1 VSATTPAST
10 TEALPLL
17 GAELLARDAEV
28 IDLTRPIYEGMPQ
41 WFGHQKT
48 FIMRNQTHD
57 EFKEIWKTSC
67 GFEAHNLLI
76 SEHCGTHTDAVFEY
90 DESGPHLD
98 ESPLAYWYGPG
109 LCLDLAPASAD
120 QWITDEMLRDSLE
133 RSGLS
138 INRGDVCLLHTGY
151 GDTVFPTLKYAEEYP
166 GLTREAAEFLAQAGV
181 VNIGTDNLS
190 IDKSTDLEFSAHQV
204 CKKYGIVNT
213 ESLTN
218 LDKVAGTRFYYLGL
232 PLNIRAGT
240 GSPIRAVAL
249 RGNIS

>member
-1 VSATTPAST
+1 VSATTPS
-10 TEALPLL
+10 ALPLL
-17 GAELLARDAEV
+17 GSDLLDRGVEV
-28 IDLTRPIYEGMPQ
+28 VDLTRPIYEGMPQ

-98 ESPLAYWYGPG
+98 ESPLSYWYGPAI
-109 LCLDLAPASAD
+109 CLDLAPMTAD
-120 QWITDEMLRDSLE
+120 TWITEEMLRESLD
-133 RSGLS
+133 RSGLA
-138 INRGDVCLLHTGY
+138 IERGDIVLMHTGY

-166 GLTREAAEFLAQAGV
+166 GLTLEGAEFLAKAGV

-190 IDKSTDLEFSAHQV
+190 IDKSTDLEFSAHQI
-204 CKKYGIVNT
+204 CKQYGIVNT

-218 LDKVAGTRFYYLGL
+218 LDKVAGTRFFFLGL

-240 GSPIRAVAL
+240 GSPVRAVAL
-249 RGNIS
+249 RGDLS